1 MGELALVF
9 LANDM
14 LDEIH
19 MVLVNDGEAFDVPN
33 EVESGD
39 EEATRDCAAAVYV
52 EVLVVGAIDLVVATE
67 VALGHLKALVG
78 PVEVEVIYLK
88 RARVLAVMV
97 FLAMVVLLGVV
108 VLWAVEV
115 LLVVVDRFLEVVHL
129 KTEGFLA
136 VVVFLTVVV
145 LLVVVVLLAE
155 MER

>member
-115 LLVVVDRFLEVVHL
+115 RVVVDRFLEVVHL